1 MKLRI
6 PGIILIL
13 DIFLIC
19 SCGNN
24 VTTKNQQHARI
35 MVMPSDQLLDRFKAL
50 NQEVINGRS
59 IIGRDYAKYYLN
71 DTDAKFII
79 SSIQEGFVKYGYPV
93 NDLEQTL
100 KNIGDREMIDEV
112 SGIKKDAKTILLSS
126 AHPDIII
133 EVDYNS
139 QKDYSTRSMD
149 KVLSYSIRAIDAI
162 TSKVVAT
169 IQDTR
174 VSGNGKE
181 RQSPVELLQIALS
194 NKMDGFTQN
203 IDEYF
208 SRIEHEGRDITVR
221 ITVDQNSALS
231 MKSELSNGD
240 VLADFMIDYMKVNT
254 MGGAYNMSLNTSNEM
269 YFTDVRIK
277 TSYDDGTQYSA
288 YDYARDIVK
297 TLREELHIQCI
308 NQTQGLGDAFIIIK

>member
-1 MKLRI
+1 MKHRI

-13 DIFLIC
+13 GIFLIC

-24 VTTKNQQHARI
+24 ATTKNQQRARI
-35 MVMPSDQLLDRFKAL
+35 MVMPSDQLLDRYKAL

-100 KNIGDREMIDEV
+100 KNIGDREMVDDV
-112 SGIKKDAKTILLSS
+112 SGIKKDVKTILLSS

-139 QKDYSTRSMD
+139 QKDYSTRSID

-162 TSKVVAT
+162 TSKVIAT

-181 RQSPVELLQIALS
+181 RLSPVELLQIALS

-221 ITVDQNSALS
+221 ITVDKNSSLS

-240 VLADFMIDYMKVNT
+240 VLADFIIDFMKVNT
-254 MGGAYNMSLNTSNEM
+254 LGGSYNMALSTISEM

-277 TSYDDGTQYSA
+277 TSFNDGTQYSA
-288 YDYARDIVK
+288 YDFARDVARSF
-297 TLREELHIQCI
+297 REDLNVQCG
-308 NQTQGLGDAFIIIK
+308 NETQGLGDAQIVIH